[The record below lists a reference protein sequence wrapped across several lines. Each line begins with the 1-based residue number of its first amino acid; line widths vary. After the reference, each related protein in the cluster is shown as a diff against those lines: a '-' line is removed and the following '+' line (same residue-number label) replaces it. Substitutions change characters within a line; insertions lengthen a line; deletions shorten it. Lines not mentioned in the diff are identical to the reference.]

1 MAMTDDTNSAAQ
13 TGSMESAM
21 NMAAEIFAAAQGSVP
36 SPQSAE
42 KTEDKTDPPSREAL
56 ASMLMGML
64 SDRKPDDSTASPAG
78 APAPQPGSPTSP
90 SGLGSAAAVLPMLM
104 QAFSGGENFIK
115 PEKLNLIK
123 AFKPYM
129 TESSGSSI
137 DRAIKM
143 ANIAQAAKSALAA
156 LGR

>member
-1 MAMTDDTNSAAQ
+1 
-13 TGSMESAM
+13 
-21 NMAAEIFAAAQGSVP
+21 
-36 SPQSAE
+36 
-42 KTEDKTDPPSREAL
+42 
-56 ASMLMGML
+56 
-64 SDRKPDDSTASPAG
+64 
-78 APAPQPGSPTSP
+78 
-90 SGLGSAAAVLPMLM
+90 MLM

-129 TESSGSSI
+129 TESRGSSI

>member
-13 TGSMESAM
+13 TGSMENAM
-21 NMAAEIFAAAQGSVP
+21 NMAAEIFAASQGSVP

-42 KTEDKTDPPSREAL
+42 KTEDKTDPPSKEAL

-64 SDRKPDDSTASPAG
+64 SNKDNAGSPAQ
-78 APAPQPGSPTSP
+78 PEDIPVPQPGSTPSP
-90 SGLGSAAAVLPMLM
+90 SGLSSAAAVLPMLM
-104 QAFSGGENFIK
+104 QAFSGGESYIK

-129 TESSGSSI
+129 TESRGSSI